1 MCNIPFHYICR
12 NKYIFNTIGKED
24 SILHMVQ
31 MSRIFPDSK
40 TFVDMKLRN
49 SPNVIDEAY
58 QQLKN
63 EDNSPSKTQIMTF
76 VREHFVMEDQMDDH
90 VPLDWIKRPKLISR
104 IKDQQ
109 LAKFASDLNSRWKML
124 CRKIKKEVQRNP
136 ELYSLIY
143 LPHPVI
149 VPGGRFR

>member
-1 MCNIPFHYICR
+1 
-12 NKYIFNTIGKED
+12 
-24 SILHMVQ
+24 

-49 SPNVIDEAY
+49 CPNEIEDAY
-58 QQLKN
+58 RQLKN

-124 CRKIKKEVQRNP
+124 CRKIKKEVQRNSD
-136 ELYSLIY
+136 LYSLIY